1 MCLGKVEIIFDIKMN
16 VTEQQLNL
24 SSAGMNA
31 DETFYCGK
39 VWIPGLICVLVQ
51 LQ

>member
-1 MCLGKVEIIFDIKMN
+1 MN

-24 SSAGMNA
+24 SCAGINV

-39 VWIPGLICVLVQ
+39 VWIPLFSLCLSSTSIAYLCSLP
-51 LQ
+51 